1 MKFKNLLSN
10 KDSKIDGPLEI
21 IPSIFSDKRGIF
33 FESWNQIKFNN
44 ILSENINFVQDN
56 QSQSKKNVLRGLH
69 YQIEPKSQGKL
80 VRVSNGRIY
89 DVIVD
94 LRKNS
99 KTFGLWSGLEINS
112 ELNNQLWVPV
122 GFAHGFITISDHATV
137 QYKTTN
143 YWSPDHE
150 RCLFWNDKDVN
161 INWLAKTLKNDLKEP
176 IISDK
181 DLLGYT
187 LSSLI
192 KKEEIF

>member
-33 FESWNQIKFNN
+33 FESWNQIKFNK

-80 VRVSNGRIY
+80 VRVTNGRIY

-122 GFAHGFITISDHATV
+122 GFAHGFITLSQKAEV
-137 QYKTTN
+137 LYKVDEI
-143 YWSPDHE
+143 YFPDLE
-150 RCLFWNDKDVN
+150 KTILWNDEQLS
-161 INWLAKTLKNDLKEP
+161 INWPISKEP
-176 IISDK
+176 LLSEKDKKGISFANFK
-181 DLLGYT
+181 SLL
-187 LSSLI
+187 
-192 KKEEIF
+192 